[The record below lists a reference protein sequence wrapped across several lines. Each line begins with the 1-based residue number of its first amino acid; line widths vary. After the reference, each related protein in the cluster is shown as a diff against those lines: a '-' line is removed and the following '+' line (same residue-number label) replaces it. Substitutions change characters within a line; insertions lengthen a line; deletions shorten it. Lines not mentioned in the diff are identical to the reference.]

1 VIGRDREIG
10 KSIHRKGR
18 KGRKGTFS
26 EIPSEAREPY
36 SIDEHP
42 GME

>member
-10 KSIHRKGR
+10 KSIHR

>member
-1 VIGRDREIG
+1 VIG
-10 KSIHRKGR
+10 KPFYRKGR
-18 KGRKGTFS
+18 EGRKGTFS
-26 EIPSEAREPY
+26 EIPTLSLSKGRELY